1 MLPEAREH
9 KQGAMDS
16 LLAFIPEDRRLALA
30 GGYELPDRATGS
42 VLFADISG
50 FTPLTAA
57 LAQELGVQRGAE
69 EVLNQI
75 NPVYEA
81 IIAELHRYGG
91 SVMGFAGDSITCWL
105 DGDDGLRGVACALAM
120 QTAMRPFATV
130 YTPAGT
136 PVHLAIKVAVTAGPA
151 RRFVVGDADIQLI
164 DVLAGRTLDHVA
176 SAEKLAEKGEVLAG
190 EEVVLACPEVVEVAE
205 WRQSAAGERFAVVH
219 GLMQLPEPTPHPPLP
234 AGSLPEEETRAW
246 ALQPVY
252 RRLSSDGNA
261 ATADTFLAELRPT
274 VALFLKFTGIDYDN
288 DDDAGQKLDHFVRW
302 LQATVQKQEGFL
314 IQLTMGD
321 KGSYAYAS
329 FGAPL
334 AHDDD
339 SLRAVAAALELRQPP
354 PELSFVRDIQI
365 GISRGRVWAGECG
378 ARIGARVGAPMPRFT
393 YGVMGNEVNMAARL
407 MGKANPGQILV
418 RRRVAEEAA
427 QAFQFRQLGLITV
440 KGGAEPI
447 PVAEVVGRQQSH
459 GVQATQYELPLVGR
473 EDELSQLTRLL
484 DSTWAG
490 QGQVV
495 TLQGPTGI
503 GKSHLVAVFQ
513 QFAGASGFQ
522 VIIATGQRIFQSSTY
537 WPWQEALRQLLG
549 LSSLETGGEA
559 ATAQAETATLTL
571 TQMNPEW
578 SVRIPLLRDVLGLP
592 LEDNPTTAAF
602 DPRQRQEALFAFVV
616 EIIRAWSRSQPVLLV
631 VENAHWMDDSSR
643 ALLEALAKATPDDAI
658 MIIAVA
664 RPAAETDTQAEVLV
678 GLRALRHHHLL
689 PLGELSTDGIGQLVG
704 NLLGGS
710 PSLLARLLI
719 EAKAQ
724 GNPFFTHEL
733 VDALREAGQLR
744 QEEGEW
750 LLSESMINA
759 LRTANA
765 LVREQGA
772 WVLAEAADL
781 STISL
786 GIPDSIHGIILA
798 RLDRLPDSHKPTIKV
813 ASVIGYSFELGLL
826 AQVHPARPAPALIHS
841 QAKTL
846 EQRDFIVHR
855 GYHDY
860 LLANWDGGEE
870 ARNGPDDRYT
880 FRQQATQ
887 EVSYETLL
895 FTQRRELHRNLAAL
909 LEEQSAE
916 AIDQIA
922 YHAYLGEDWNRSLRY
937 HLLAGSK
944 DKKLFANLQSLD
956 HFRKALASAE
966 RLPPAETLAQ
976 RQQINAE
983 LGELLLTIGQRDTAM
998 EHLQAAL
1005 RMAEELGDDEA
1016 QASACRWLARAH
1028 EMRGDYQPAL
1038 AWIDRGLAALG
1049 DRLTASA
1056 LELRLLGGLIYS
1068 RQGEYKQGSEQALAS
1083 LLAAEE
1089 LRLPSIVAR
1098 AHSLMGTIDRL
1109 RGRLEVAADHFEEA
1123 RTIYRQL
1130 GDLQGQAVAQ
1140 NSLANALFDLG
1151 RWSEADRYYQ
1161 EAGRIFS
1168 QLGNVYNRLLVDN
1181 NMGGI
1186 ALNQGRADDALL
1198 FYRRAL
1204 HSLEQIGGSL
1214 WVMGALNLN
1223 LGATHAR
1230 RGEAAV
1236 AFEHLERS
1244 RELFA
1249 RAKVRDLL
1257 PEMHRRLAEA
1267 HLSLGE
1273 TVAARREAETSLA
1286 LARELAMAAEVGL
1299 ALRTLAVISVEERQI
1314 DDGMALL
1321 KESIALLSE
1330 VGDNYGLACA
1340 QLCLAELYNSRG
1352 EHELA
1357 AALLAQCRP
1366 VFERLGAALEMA
1378 RAQSLEPA
1386 G

>member
-1 MLPEAREH
+1 
-9 KQGAMDS
+9 
-16 LLAFIPEDRRLALA
+16 
-30 GGYELPDRATGS
+30 
-42 VLFADISG
+42 
-50 FTPLTAA
+50 
-57 LAQELGVQRGAE
+57 
-69 EVLNQI
+69 
-75 NPVYEA
+75 
-81 IIAELHRYGG
+81 
-91 SVMGFAGDSITCWL
+91 
-105 DGDDGLRGVACALAM
+105 
-120 QTAMRPFATV
+120 
-130 YTPAGT
+130 
-136 PVHLAIKVAVTAGPA
+136 
-151 RRFVVGDADIQLI
+151 
-164 DVLAGRTLDHVA
+164 
-176 SAEKLAEKGEVLAG
+176 
-190 EEVVLACPEVVEVAE
+190 
-205 WRQSAAGERFAVVH
+205 
-219 GLMQLPEPTPHPPLP
+219 
-234 AGSLPEEETRAW
+234 
-246 ALQPVY
+246 
-252 RRLSSDGNA
+252 
-261 ATADTFLAELRPT
+261 
-274 VALFLKFTGIDYDN
+274 
-288 DDDAGQKLDHFVRW
+288 
-302 LQATVQKQEGFL
+302 
-314 IQLTMGD
+314 
-321 KGSYAYAS
+321 
-329 FGAPL
+329 
-334 AHDDD
+334 
-339 SLRAVAAALELRQPP
+339 
-354 PELSFVRDIQI
+354 
-365 GISRGRVWAGECG
+365 
-378 ARIGARVGAPMPRFT
+378 
-393 YGVMGNEVNMAARL
+393 
-407 MGKANPGQILV
+407 
-418 RRRVAEEAA
+418 
-427 QAFQFRQLGLITV
+427 
-440 KGGAEPI
+440 
-447 PVAEVVGRQQSH
+447 
-459 GVQATQYELPLVGR
+459 LPLVGR

-513 QFAGASGFQ
+513 QLAGANGFQ
-522 VIIATGQRIFQSSTY
+522 VITGAGQRIYQSSTY
-537 WPWQEALRQLLG
+537 WPWQGALRQLLG
-549 LSSLETGGEA
+549 LSNLETGGEA
-559 ATAQAETATLTL
+559 AVAQAGLAAQTL

-592 LEDNPTTAAF
+592 LADNPTTAAF
-602 DPRQRQEALFAFVV
+602 DPRQRQEALFTFVV
-616 EIIRAWSRSQPVLLV
+616 EIIRAWSRSQPLLLV
-631 VENAHWMDDSSR
+631 FENAHWMDDSSR
-643 ALLEALAKATPDDAI
+643 ALLEALAKATPDAAI
-658 MIIAVA
+658 MIVAVA

-689 PLGELSTDGIGQLVG
+689 PLGELSADGIGQLVG
-704 NLLGGS
+704 NLLGGP

-750 LLSESMINA
+750 VLSESMIDA

-772 WVLAEAADL
+772 WVLAKAADL
-781 STISL
+781 SIISL
-786 GIPDSIHGIILA
+786 GIPDSIHGVILA

-813 ASVIGYSFELGLL
+813 ASVIGYTFELGLL
-826 AQVHPARPAPALIHS
+826 AHVHPARPTPALIHTH
-841 QAKTL
+841 AETL
-846 EQRDFIVHR
+846 EQRDFIVH
-855 GYHDY
+855 DY
-860 LLANWDGGEE
+860 SLGHWDSGEG
-870 ARNGPDDRYT
+870 AIDSDRYT

-895 FTQRRELHRNLAAL
+895 FTQRRELHRNLAGL
-909 LEEQSAE
+909 LEKQSPDAT
-916 AIDQIA
+916 DQIA
-922 YHAYLGEDWNRSLRY
+922 YHAYLGEDWGRSLRY

-944 DKKLFANLQSLD
+944 DKKLFANMQSLD

-966 RLPPAETLAQ
+966 RLPSAETLAQ
-976 RQQINAE
+976 RQQINVE
-983 LGELLLTIGQRDTAM
+983 LGELLLTIGQREVAM

-1005 RMAEELGDDEA
+1005 RMAEELANDEA
-1016 QASACRWLARAH
+1016 QAHACRWLARAH
-1028 EMRGDYQPAL
+1028 EMRGEYQPAL
-1038 AWIDRGLAALG
+1038 EWIDRGLSALG
-1049 DRLTASA
+1049 ERLTPSS

-1068 RQGEYKQGSEQALAS
+1068 RQGEYKKGSEQALAS

-1181 NMGGI
+1181 NLGGI
-1186 ALNQGRADDALL
+1186 ALNQGRVDDALL

-1204 HSLEQIGGSL
+1204 RSVEQIGGSL

-1223 LGATHAR
+1223 LGATHVR
-1230 RGEAAV
+1230 RGEATV

-1249 RAKVRDLL
+1249 QAKVRDLL

-1267 HLSLGE
+1267 HLSLGK
-1273 TVAARREAETSLA
+1273 TVAARQEAETSLS
-1286 LARELAMAAEVGL
+1286 LAKELAMAAEVGL
-1299 ALRTLAVISVEERQI
+1299 ALRTLAVISAEDRQTEDAI
-1314 DDGMALL
+1314 ALL

-1340 QLCLAELYNSRG
+1340 QLCLAELYSSRG

-1357 AALLAQCRP
+1357 TELLAQCRP

-1378 RAQSLEPA
+1378 RAQALEPA
-1386 G
+1386 V

>member
-1 MLPEAREH
+1 
-9 KQGAMDS
+9 MDS

-105 DGDDGLRGVACALAM
+105 DDDDGLRGVACALAM
-120 QTAMRPFATV
+120 QAAMRPFATV

-151 RRFVVGDADIQLI
+151 RRFVVGDPAIQRI

-190 EEVVLACPEVVEVAE
+190 EEVVLARAEVIAVAE
-205 WRQSAAGERFAVVH
+205 WRQSAAGERFAVVR
-219 GLMQLPEPTPHPPLP
+219 GLTQLPEPTPHPPLP
-234 AGSLPEEETRAW
+234 ADSLPEEEMRAW
-246 ALQPVY
+246 ALQPIY
-252 RRLSSDGNA
+252 RRLRAGNV
-261 ATADTFLAELRPT
+261 ATADTFLAELRPA

-288 DDDAGQKLDHFVRW
+288 DEAAGRKLDDFVRW

-354 PELSFVRDIQI
+354 PELSFVHDIQI

-378 ARIGARVGAPMPRFT
+378 ARVGARVGAPMPRFT

-407 MGKANPGQILV
+407 MGKANPGQVLV
-418 RRRVAEEAA
+418 RRRVAEEAK
-427 QAFQFRQLGLITV
+427 QGFQFRQLGLITV

-447 PVAEVVGRQQSH
+447 PVAEVVGRQQGH
-459 GVQATQYELPLVGR
+459 GVQGTPYELPLVGR

-503 GKSHLVAVFQ
+503 GKSHLMAVFQ

-522 VIIATGQRIFQSSTY
+522 VITGTGQRVFQSSTY

-549 LSSLETGGEA
+549 LSLETGGET
-559 ATAQAETATLTL
+559 ATAQAATAAQTLA
-571 TQMNPEW
+571 QMNPEW

-616 EIIRAWSRSQPVLLV
+616 EIIRAWSRSQPLLLV
-631 VENAHWMDDSSR
+631 FENAHWMDDSSR
-643 ALLEALAKATPDDAI
+643 ALLEALAKATPDAAI

-678 GLRALRHHHLL
+678 GLRALRHHYLL

-750 LLSESMINA
+750 VLSENMINA

-765 LVREQGA
+765 LVREQGT

-786 GIPDSIHGIILA
+786 GIPDSIHGVILA

-841 QAKTL
+841 QAETL
-846 EQRDFIVHR
+846 EQRDFIVH
-855 GYHDY
+855 DY
-860 LLANWDGGEE
+860 SLANWGSGEG
-870 ARNGPDDRYT
+870 AADPDRYT

-909 LEEQSAE
+909 LEEQSAD

-922 YHAYLGEDWNRSLRY
+922 YHAYLGEDWGRSLRY

-944 DKKLFANLQSLD
+944 DKKLFANMQSLD

-966 RLPPAETLAQ
+966 RLPPEETLTQ

-983 LGELLLTIGQRDTAM
+983 LGELLLTIGQRDAAM

-1028 EMRGDYQPAL
+1028 EMRGEYQPAL
-1038 AWIDRGLAALG
+1038 EWIDRGLAALG
-1049 DRLTASA
+1049 DRLTPSS

-1068 RQGEYKQGSEQALAS
+1068 RQGEYKKGSEQALAS

-1140 NSLANALFDLG
+1140 NSVGNALFDLG
-1151 RWSEADRYYQ
+1151 RWSEADHYYQ

-1181 NMGGI
+1181 NLGGI

-1204 HSLEQIGGSL
+1204 RSLEQIGGSL

-1299 ALRTLAVISVEERQI
+1299 ALRTLAVISAEELQT
-1314 DDGMALL
+1314 DDAMALL
-1321 KESIALLSE
+1321 KESIALLGE

-1340 QLCLAELYNSRG
+1340 QLCLAELCSSRG

-1357 AALLAQCRP
+1357 AELLAQCRP

-1378 RAQSLEPA
+1378 RAQALVPA

>member
-1 MLPEAREH
+1 
-9 KQGAMDS
+9 MDS
-16 LLAFIPEDRRLALA
+16 LLAFIPEDRRLALV
-30 GGYELPDRATGS
+30 GGNELPDRATGC

-57 LAQELGVQRGAE
+57 LAQELGVRRGAE

-105 DGDDGLRGVACALAM
+105 DGDDGWRGVACALAM
-120 QTAMRPFATV
+120 QDAMRPFATV
-130 YTPAGT
+130 RTPAGT

-151 RRFVVGDADIQLI
+151 RRFVVGDPAIQLI

-190 EEVVLACPEVVEVAE
+190 EEIIRARADVIDVAE
-205 WRQSAAGERFAVVH
+205 WRRSTTTERFAVIG
-219 GLMQLPEPTPHPPLP
+219 GLRQLPEPAPYPPLP
-234 AGSLPEEETRAW
+234 ADSLPEEQMRAW
-246 ALQPVY
+246 ALQPIY
-252 RRLSSDGNA
+252 RRMSSDA
-261 ATADTFLAELRPT
+261 AAANTFLAELRPT

-288 DDDAGQKLDHFVRW
+288 DDEAGRKLDHFVRW
-302 LQATVQKQEGFL
+302 LQATVEKQEGFL

-354 PELSFVRDIQI
+354 PELDFVHDIQI
-365 GISRGRVWAGECG
+365 GVSRGRVWAGECG
-378 ARIGARVGAPMPRFT
+378 ARVGAGTPRFT

-407 MGKANPGQILV
+407 MGKASPGQILV
-418 RRRVAEEAA
+418 RRRVAEEAK
-427 QAFQFRQLGLITV
+427 QGFQFRQLGLITV

-447 PVAEVVGRQQSH
+447 PVAEVVGRQQGHS
-459 GVQATQYELPLVGR
+459 VQGTQYELPLVGR
-473 EDELSQLTRLL
+473 EGELAQLKRLL

-490 QGQVV
+490 RAQVV

-513 QFAGASGFQ
+513 QFAGANGFQ
-522 VIIATGQRIFQSSTY
+522 VITGTGQRIFQSSTY

-549 LSSLETGGEA
+549 LSNQEAGGEA
-559 ATAQAETATLTL
+559 AVAQAELAAQTLV
-571 TQMNPEW
+571 QMNPDW
-578 SVRIPLLRDVLGLP
+578 SVRVPLLRDMLGLP

-616 EIIRAWSRSQPVLLV
+616 EIIRTWSRSQPLLLV
-631 VENAHWMDDSSR
+631 FENAHWMDDSSR
-643 ALLEALAKATPDDAI
+643 ALLETLAKASPDGAM
-658 MIIAVA
+658 MIIAVV
-664 RPAAETDTQAEVLV
+664 RPAAETDTQVEVLL
-678 GLRALRHHHLL
+678 GLRALPNHHLL
-689 PLGELSTDGIGQLVG
+689 PLGELAADGVGQLVG

-733 VDALREAGQLR
+733 VDALREANQLR

-750 LLSESMINA
+750 VLSESMIDA

-765 LVREQGA
+765 LVREDGA
-772 WVLAEAADL
+772 WVLAQAADL

-786 GIPDSIHGIILA
+786 GIPDSIHGVILA

-826 AQVHPARPAPALIHS
+826 AQAHPARPTTTLIHT
-841 QAKTL
+841 QAETL
-846 EQRDFIVHR
+846 EQRDFIVH
-855 GYHDY
+855 DY
-860 LLANWDGGEE
+860 SLANWDRGEGMD
-870 ARNGPDDRYT
+870 GPDDRYT

-909 LEEQSAE
+909 LEQQSPD

-922 YHAYLGEDWNRSLRY
+922 YHAYLGEDWGRSLRY

-944 DKKLFANLQSLD
+944 DRKLFANMQSLD

-966 RLPPAETLAQ
+966 QLSPDETLAQ

-983 LGELLLTIGQRDTAM
+983 LGELLLTIGQRDAAM

-1005 RMAEELGDDEA
+1005 QMAEELADDEA
-1016 QASACRWLARAH
+1016 RAHACRWLARAH
-1028 EMRGDYQPAL
+1028 EMRGEYQPAL
-1038 AWIDRGLAALG
+1038 EWIDRGLAALG
-1049 DRLTASA
+1049 DRLTPSS

-1068 RQGEYKQGSEQALAS
+1068 RQGEYKQASEQALAS

-1109 RGRLEVAADHFEEA
+1109 RGRLEVAVEHFEEA

-1151 RWSEADRYYQ
+1151 RWREADHYYQ

-1181 NMGGI
+1181 NLGGI

-1204 HSLEQIGGSL
+1204 RSLEQIGGSL

-1223 LGATHAR
+1223 LGATHVR
-1230 RGEAAV
+1230 RGETAI

-1249 RAKVRDLL
+1249 QARVRDLL

-1267 HLSLGE
+1267 HLSLGATAE
-1273 TVAARREAETSLA
+1273 ARREAETSHA
-1286 LARELAMAAEVGL
+1286 LAKDLAMLAEVGL
-1299 ALRTLAVISVEERQI
+1299 ALRTLAVISAEERQI
-1314 DDGMALL
+1314 DEAMALL
-1321 KESIALLSE
+1321 KQSIAMLSE

-1340 QLCLAELYNSRG
+1340 QLCLAELHSSRG
-1352 EHELA
+1352 ETELA
-1357 AALLAQCRP
+1357 AALLEKCRP
-1366 VFERLGAALEMA
+1366 VFERLGAAHELA